1 MPCIDVMHCSFELTN
16 RVVNDIGDAVVTIM
30 SLVNAV
36 VVVVVVVSKVVVVV
50 LIVVRGNSVVVVVV
64 VVAVVCLTVVDIADP
79 VVDSTGQVPSCAE
92 H

>member
-1 MPCIDVMHCSFELTN
+1 MPCIDVMHCSFEFTN

-30 SLVNAV
+30 SLVDAV

-50 LIVVRGNSVVVVVV
+50 LIVVRGKSVVVVVV
-64 VVAVVCLTVVDIADP
+64 VVVFSIVVWTEDP
-79 VVDSTGQVPSCAE
+79 VVVSIGQVPSCAE